1 MIDYCAI
8 TNRISPLYKNLG
20 RDNFDTYCKLLDNI
34 FKQYKLILKFKN
46 EDEIIDI
53 SSLCLD
59 EYVDKMK
66 TYSKRKILK

>member
-1 MIDYCAI
+1 MII
-8 TNRISPLYKNLG
+8 LIPIG
-20 RDNFDTYCKLLDNI
+20 KLLDKI

-66 TYSKRKILK
+66 TYSKRKNIK